1 MDQLPSPIEPPAT
14 PVGERGVRILR
25 PLRIRDFA
33 LLFGGTTVSLFGD
46 GIYIVALA
54 WQVYDLSNVPT
65 ALSAVGVAWTL
76 PMVIFLLIGGV
87 LGDRFDRR
95 RLMIAGDAIR
105 AVAIAAI
112 AVLALAGVIE
122 LWHVIAFTVLYGV
135 GEAIFAPNF
144 QAVVPDVVPQRLLVE
159 ANSLQ
164 QLAEPVAF
172 RFAGPAIG
180 GLLVAAFGT
189 GAAFAV
195 DASTFVVSMV
205 CVALMRPLTVARE
218 DSGASVL
225 EDIREGTR
233 FVRSQ
238 PWLWGTLLSAA
249 LTLLLFLG
257 PFEVLLPFIVR
268 NELGGDADV
277 LGVILGASGVGAIV
291 FGGPHGPAW
300 LGPAVRPACV
310 RGLGRGGGLSRRLR
324 AGDSGLAGRAD
335 RVRLGARLHGGERH
349 LGDDDPPLR
358 PDRAAGAGQRPRL
371 VGLDRAHPDLVRDR
385 GPHRRGDRR
394 GGDDD
399 RRRGAGDD
407 RVLRLPRGSRH
418 PRPGALGRRRCPGAR
433 RLGPN
438 LRSAAVTEDSAS
450 FYVPEGDGFA
460 STELTRGPWDPGS
473 QHAGPPAALIGR
485 EIEAL
490 PAAAPMQV
498 GRITFEILR
507 PVPIAPLRVAAEV
520 VRPGRRVEMVEATLH
535 AGEELLIR
543 ARGWRLREGE
553 VELPAGLASTELPAV
568 GSESPQKLRPAW
580 APLPPQECP
589 EGEFFHTG
597 QAVGY
602 HTAMEYRFA
611 EGPSWTPVRPRPGCG
626 CGIRSWPGRSR
637 VRSSAC

>member
-180 GLLVAAFGT
+180 GLLVAALGT

-205 CVALMRPLTVARE
+205 CVALMRPLPVARE
-218 DSGASVL
+218 DSGASVF
-225 EDIREGTR
+225 EDIREGAR

-277 LGVILGASGVGAIV
+277 LGVVLGASGVGAIV
-291 FGGPHGPAW
+291 SGVLMGQ
-300 LGPAVRPACV
+300 
-310 RGLGRGGGLSRRLR
+310 RGLGRRFVLR
-324 AGDSGLAGRAD
+324 AYVGWGVAVACLVGYALATAAWQAVLIGFVSGLAFT
-335 RVRLGARLHGGERH
+335 
-349 LGDDDPPLR
+349 
-358 PDRAAGAGQRPRL
+358 
-371 VGLDRAHPDLVRDR
+371 VGNVIWVTMI
-385 GPHRRGDRR
+385 HR
-394 GGDDD
+394 
-399 RRRGAGDD
+399 
-407 RVLRLPRGSRH
+407 
-418 PRPGALGRRRCPGAR
+418 
-433 RLGPN
+433 
-438 LRSAAVTEDSAS
+438 
-450 FYVPEGDGFA
+450 YVP
-460 STELTRGPWDPGS
+460 TELLARVSALDWMVSIGLTPIS
-473 QHAGPPAALIGR
+473 FAIAGPIAEAIG
-485 EIEAL
+485 
-490 PAAAPMQV
+490 
-498 GRITFEILR
+498 
-507 PVPIAPLRVAAEV
+507 
-520 VRPGRRVEMVEATLH
+520 VEATMIG
-535 AGEELLIR
+535 AGVLATIACFAFLAVPGIR
-543 ARGWRLREGE
+543 APERWEE
-553 VELPAGLASTELPAV
+553 DAAQAPAA
-568 GSESPQKLRPAW
+568 
-580 APLPPQECP
+580 
-589 EGEFFHTG
+589 
-597 QAVGY
+597 
-602 HTAMEYRFA
+602 
-611 EGPSWTPVRPRPGCG
+611 
-626 CGIRSWPGRSR
+626 
-637 VRSSAC
+637 

>member
-1 MDQLPSPIEPPAT
+1 MDQLPSPIEPPAA

-76 PMVIFLLIGGV
+76 PMVVFLLIGGV

-135 GEAIFAPNF
+135 GDAIFAPNF

-180 GLLVAAFGT
+180 GLLVAALGT

-195 DASTFVVSMV
+195 DAGTFVVSMV
-205 CVALMRPLTVARE
+205 CVALMRPLPVARE

-291 FGGPHGPAW
+291 SGVLMGQ
-300 LGPAVRPACV
+300 
-310 RGLGRGGGLSRRLR
+310 RGLGRRFVLR
-324 AGDSGLAGRAD
+324 AYVGWGVAVACLVGYPLATAAWQAVLIGFVSGLAFT
-335 RVRLGARLHGGERH
+335 
-349 LGDDDPPLR
+349 
-358 PDRAAGAGQRPRL
+358 
-371 VGLDRAHPDLVRDR
+371 VGNVIWVTMI
-385 GPHRRGDRR
+385 HR
-394 GGDDD
+394 
-399 RRRGAGDD
+399 
-407 RVLRLPRGSRH
+407 
-418 PRPGALGRRRCPGAR
+418 
-433 RLGPN
+433 
-438 LRSAAVTEDSAS
+438 
-450 FYVPEGDGFA
+450 YVP
-460 STELTRGPWDPGS
+460 TELLARVSALDWMVSIGLTPIS
-473 QHAGPPAALIGR
+473 FAIAGPIAEAIG
-485 EIEAL
+485 
-490 PAAAPMQV
+490 
-498 GRITFEILR
+498 
-507 PVPIAPLRVAAEV
+507 
-520 VRPGRRVEMVEATLH
+520 VEATMIG
-535 AGEELLIR
+535 AG
-543 ARGWRLREGE
+543 
-553 VELPAGLASTELPAV
+553 VLAAIACFAFLAV
-568 GSESPQKLRPAW
+568 P
-580 APLPPQECP
+580 
-589 EGEFFHTG
+589 
-597 QAVGY
+597 
-602 HTAMEYRFA
+602 
-611 EGPSWTPVRPRPGCG
+611 
-626 CGIRSWPGRSR
+626 GIRDPERWEEDAARA
-637 VRSSAC
+637 SAAQART

>member
-76 PMVIFLLIGGV
+76 PMVVFLLIGGV

-180 GLLVAAFGT
+180 GVLVAAFGT

-291 FGGPHGPAW
+291 SGVLMGQRGFG
-300 LGPAVRPACV
+300 
-310 RGLGRGGGLSRRLR
+310 RRFVLR
-324 AGDSGLAGRAD
+324 AYVGWGVAVACLVGYALATAAWQAVLIGFVSGLAFT
-335 RVRLGARLHGGERH
+335 
-349 LGDDDPPLR
+349 
-358 PDRAAGAGQRPRL
+358 
-371 VGLDRAHPDLVRDR
+371 VGNVTWVTMI
-385 GPHRRGDRR
+385 HR
-394 GGDDD
+394 
-399 RRRGAGDD
+399 
-407 RVLRLPRGSRH
+407 
-418 PRPGALGRRRCPGAR
+418 
-433 RLGPN
+433 
-438 LRSAAVTEDSAS
+438 
-450 FYVPEGDGFA
+450 YVP
-460 STELTRGPWDPGS
+460 TELLARVSALDWLVSIGLTPIS
-473 QHAGPPAALIGR
+473 FAIAGPIAEAIG
-485 EIEAL
+485 
-490 PAAAPMQV
+490 
-498 GRITFEILR
+498 
-507 PVPIAPLRVAAEV
+507 
-520 VRPGRRVEMVEATLH
+520 VEATMIG
-535 AGEELLIR
+535 AG
-543 ARGWRLREGE
+543 
-553 VELPAGLASTELPAV
+553 VLATIACFAFLAV
-568 GSESPQKLRPAW
+568 P
-580 APLPPQECP
+580 
-589 EGEFFHTG
+589 
-597 QAVGY
+597 
-602 HTAMEYRFA
+602 
-611 EGPSWTPVRPRPGCG
+611 
-626 CGIRSWPGRSR
+626 GIRDPERWEHDAARAP
-637 VRSSAC
+637 AA

>member
-76 PMVIFLLIGGV
+76 PMVVFLLIGGV

-135 GEAIFAPNF
+135 GDAIFAPNF

-180 GLLVAAFGT
+180 GLLVAALGT

-195 DASTFVVSMV
+195 DAGTFVVSMV
-205 CVALMRPLTVARE
+205 CVALMRPLPVARE

-291 FGGPHGPAW
+291 SGVLMGQ
-300 LGPAVRPACV
+300 
-310 RGLGRGGGLSRRLR
+310 RGLGRRFVLR
-324 AGDSGLAGRAD
+324 AYVGWGVAVACLVGYPLATAAWQAVLIGFVSGLAFT
-335 RVRLGARLHGGERH
+335 
-349 LGDDDPPLR
+349 
-358 PDRAAGAGQRPRL
+358 
-371 VGLDRAHPDLVRDR
+371 VGNVIWVTMI
-385 GPHRRGDRR
+385 HR
-394 GGDDD
+394 
-399 RRRGAGDD
+399 
-407 RVLRLPRGSRH
+407 
-418 PRPGALGRRRCPGAR
+418 
-433 RLGPN
+433 
-438 LRSAAVTEDSAS
+438 
-450 FYVPEGDGFA
+450 YVP
-460 STELTRGPWDPGS
+460 TELLARVSALDWMVSIGLTPIS
-473 QHAGPPAALIGR
+473 FAIAGPIAEAIG
-485 EIEAL
+485 
-490 PAAAPMQV
+490 
-498 GRITFEILR
+498 
-507 PVPIAPLRVAAEV
+507 
-520 VRPGRRVEMVEATLH
+520 VEATMIG
-535 AGEELLIR
+535 AG
-543 ARGWRLREGE
+543 
-553 VELPAGLASTELPAV
+553 VLAAIACFAFLAV
-568 GSESPQKLRPAW
+568 P
-580 APLPPQECP
+580 
-589 EGEFFHTG
+589 
-597 QAVGY
+597 
-602 HTAMEYRFA
+602 
-611 EGPSWTPVRPRPGCG
+611 
-626 CGIRSWPGRSR
+626 GIRDPERWEEDAARAPAAQART
-637 VRSSAC
+637 